1 MKTGS
6 GWRPR
11 RSPTPGR
18 SAALLG
24 AAALAGLAAGCYSLG
39 YVPAPALAGGRVAVP
54 IFENRTLRRHLE
66 HDLTRHV
73 RRELLETTPLHLA
86 RSSDPGV
93 PILRGVIEQVRE
105 GPLVVDARQQR
116 LLASLVVTVS
126 FGVFAGEDL
135 VEGVDVD
142 GDGRPD
148 QPHVAIGY
156 AEFAPPLGESRET
169 AADEALRDVA
179 EMIALRL
186 QARGDDPLEPN
197 DRPAEAAAL
206 APGRQ
211 FALVHGDPDWFRLSV
226 PARGALT
233 VTLLGA
239 APGLSLRVA
248 AVEAPG
254 QELIGPAA
262 DAATRDRGEVQ
273 DGGRAVWV
281 VGGREPG
288 EVLLE
293 VARAAD
299 APGAMLPY
307 QLLVEAP
314 ADDWRE
320 PDDVPAA
327 AKPLAADRPLRLL
340 QRDEDW
346 HRVELPAGRAL
357 RARIEPLEP
366 VAGEAAPGEVDLLVT
381 DTEGVPLRAA
391 VAAGPREAS
400 LPASDAARV
409 VLLRVSGDGSGVPYR
424 VSIAVE

>member
-1 MKTGS
+1 MRTGS

-11 RSPTPGR
+11 RSPTPGSR
-18 SAALLG
+18 AALLG
-24 AAALAGLAAGCYSLG
+24 ALALVTLGAGCYSLG
-39 YVPAPALAGGRVAVP
+39 YVPAPALAGGRIAVP
-54 IFENRTLRRHLE
+54 IFENRTLRRGYE

-86 RSSDPGV
+86 RTTDPGV
-93 PILRGVIEQVRE
+93 PVLRGVIEQVRE
-105 GPLVVDARQQR
+105 GALVVDARQQR
-116 LLASLVVTVS
+116 LLASLIVTVS
-126 FGVFAGEDL
+126 FGVFLGDEL

-148 QPHVAIGY
+148 EPHVAIGY
-156 AEFAPPLGESRET
+156 AELAPPLGESRET

-197 DRPAEAAAL
+197 DGPAEAAAL

-226 PARGALT
+226 PARGALA

-262 DAATRDRGEVQ
+262 AATTRERGEVQ
-273 DGGRAVWV
+273 DGGRAVWI
-281 VGGREPG
+281 VGGHEPG

-293 VARAAD
+293 VVRAAD
-299 APGAMLPY
+299 APDALIPY

-320 PDDVPAA
+320 PDDVPAQ
-327 AKPLAADRPLRLL
+327 AKPLEVDRPLRLL

-357 RARIEPLEP
+357 RARVEPL
-366 VAGEAAPGEVDLLVT
+366 AAAGGEAAPGDVDLLVT
-381 DTEGVPLRAA
+381 DVEGVPLRAA
-391 VAAGPREAS
+391 VPVGRREAS
-400 LPASDAARV
+400 LPASDAPRV

-424 VSIAVE
+424 ISIAFE